1 MKQRK
6 KMGGKLLALL
16 LVLCIGVSLFP
27 VAPVLA
33 QEEDSQSAAEAS
45 VEPADGAEGPAPAE
59 NQPEAAE
66 AYLEDTTGG
75 GTSADLA
82 ISEENTAEGETP
94 VVVSPVPEGSAEEAG
109 SAVDSTTAPGQ
120 PEDSAAEEDSLAEDM
135 PEGIDA
141 LDDVDGETLA
151 PSEADAF
158 RLDVTFAGQ
167 TLQEKRT
174 NAISGAWDVTT
185 AQSLN
190 VVLKRDT
197 TVKIDET
204 KQYVLCLKVS
214 EGFSFD
220 KLPEIDKLDGAQDM
234 AFVQNKAS
242 GDVAVD
248 PYSGE
253 IRIRINPETET
264 VNLGTVEVTVSDA
277 LAAAA
282 GTGLTVQSP
291 VRVQLITAD
300 ASLTLK
306 DMLDSD
312 KTLLHG
318 DSVDSV
324 YLVDTSAPAD
334 DQNAGGQNE
343 SETAVPD
350 GIEPLDDETGSEVV
364 TPREVNEKSAFDVS
378 VSFAGQK
385 LTEGGTN
392 AIADEWSGNSSKIMQ
407 VTITRN
413 KSYDVDPNKQYVLCM
428 KTSDVF
434 YFNGLPDVSTIT
446 GAEDVAIVKNET
458 PKINVIGKT
467 QEQSLMGFSPYSGEI
482 RVKLNPAVDVITIAD
497 IGVSYNSELMGYS
510 NGVQTIANPIDI
522 ELVSVDAGQTLSGM
536 TDKDKQSLHDVPISS
551 IQVKTEKV
559 GGGGRTFH
567 SIDNFKSSTL
577 GADAKLNVND
587 GVSYVLGSQKQKN
600 MVYGTLTCVLH
611 VPFIMVGED
620 KKYLKF
626 DENDTAITDNKK
638 GTSIGYP
645 MKSKAVYDANAHTIT
660 YTFENVYMVSWSNF
674 AYTPTFYWP
683 DDVDKNITTDYTVQG
698 YTWDIKKQTCYTGG
712 DGSWNNIQ
720 ISGTTTFRTTQA
732 DVKLMTDVDN
742 PNSNKFRLA
751 KPMIYKDVNRTT
763 GISGFLG
770 YFDVHNDGA
779 VDSPEVNVK
788 IEFNTSDGKGA
799 KYYVTRVQLPS
810 DMEKPL
816 VKYTLENSSGNTVSG
831 SYQYSNTTSF
841 NVSVDSLRTNSGI
854 GPDYFIKSL
863 EYKTILR
870 RNKYYHTDVMHSYRN
885 AVGTPGSYQGY
896 IEGDVGGTASA
907 QMTISAVNDGD
918 KITSDGKSKL
928 TATEISTISELD
940 FISTGISSAT
950 LDNQSSSN
958 ITAGSSTKLQFTIL
972 VGSEEY
978 GLSEKFGVAG
988 PPING
993 YHVLR
998 DGIFYACLPEGVSI
1012 PGTEQ
1017 VKVSYRRNLISATS
1031 VKKLDETKC
1040 TVNGETAYWW
1050 KIVVPEMNVNAFVS
1064 ATATISIDL
1073 ATSESMAGVSWN
1085 FNDCLALG
1093 TNGQKL
1099 SRVSDSFTNGSN
1111 TVAGLANLNLPSANG
1126 LVNALDTNADNLGI
1140 NLYRSN
1146 SSVILN
1152 IARAEAKLDVTTALS
1167 VNGTASAND
1176 QVTVSDK
1183 NTKITYAVTVTG
1195 QESGAAED
1203 FDYYIP
1209 IVHTDSTLDTGALVS
1224 QKEIGL
1230 ELSEAVQIT
1239 SVGDT
1244 AVTELPFEVSYT
1256 TDQNLN
1262 STTIQGNTVKWV
1274 DTLTDYSKVTAVKI
1288 STRPNA
1294 RVNEKE
1300 AYRFDVVMQY
1310 DDSANDFDR
1319 QAGSVAHWR
1328 SFGHYTYVRNNA
1340 TTTNSYPSASNSVKI
1355 RYVKDLTGT
1364 PMTLKL
1370 DTAAATNSVDTDQM
1384 LGTTF
1389 VKAQKLSIKA
1399 VTPSSGTQLISD
1411 DPTALTGADANSRFK
1426 VSFNI
1431 NNATSAVTLPSV
1443 HSAWSIPANTNVNLQ
1458 TKVFFS
1464 KALTDVTTERYVDL
1478 VLGNDDVDIT
1488 CRVKLERKVTAAS
1501 ATGSGVAVG
1510 EQFQV
1515 PKVAESCSIS
1525 QDSAFTA
1532 LYVIE
1537 NFVPGNYSGQLLK
1550 WQNSSGTDSSFPAGT
1565 TITMMEVN
1573 EDSQITGYWYC
1584 KPSGSSVNL
1593 SSFTRMAGTEKY
1605 SYDTSATAGT
1615 TLRYLFV
1622 VNFGQASASAGSYQL
1637 AFDATAKAG
1646 VTAFT
1651 PVALGVT
1658 LGATKSYGLSATTTA
1673 DVLNPTADV
1682 SYTVTDASGN
1692 DSYTEGKSLS
1702 LVLTPQNAA
1711 GLPQDARIQVG
1722 DQTYSCNGE
1731 NEIIIPIGTIAAG
1744 SKTLTLTSKM
1754 FPEEEKTY
1762 SFTAKLYLSNSAQA
1776 DAPINGKVLRS
1787 CDVTFT
1793 KTAENRPALSVT
1805 GTRVA
1810 TVSDWTSGQTI
1821 NIQMKNLD
1829 DCDVTVKVYSGVSG
1843 TTQVTDLVSSVSGIF
1858 TIAGGT
1864 GTYDSSKTPTNSLV
1878 LSSAAKAGTYRL
1890 SFEVSKAG
1898 KVLLTVP
1905 YYVIVR

>member
-6 KMGGKLLALL
+6 KLGGKLLALL

-45 VEPADGAEGPAPAE
+45 AEPADGAEEPAPAE

-75 GTSADLA
+75 ETSADLA

-94 VVVSPVPEGSAEEAG
+94 AVVSPVPEGSAEEAG

-120 PEDSAAEEDSLAEDM
+120 PEDSVAEEDSLAEDM

-378 VSFAGQK
+378 VSFAGRK

-458 PKINVIGKT
+458 PKINVVGKT

-497 IGVSYNSELMGYS
+497 IGVSYNSALMGYTD
-510 NGVQTIANPIDI
+510 GEQTVTDPVDVQLI
-522 ELVSVDAGQTLSGM
+522 SVDASETLSGF
-536 TDKDKQSLHDVPISS
+536 KDTNKVSLQDFPVSTLK
-551 IQVKTEKV
+551 VKTEKV
-559 GGGGRTFH
+559 GGGLRTFN
-567 SIDNFKSSTL
+567 SIDDFKSNTI
-577 GADAKLNVND
+577 GADAKLNVDD
-587 GVSYVLGSQKQKN
+587 GISYVLGSQKQKE

-611 VPFIMVGED
+611 VPYIIVNGE

-645 MKSKAVYDANAHTIT
+645 MKNPAVYNAEAHTIT

-674 AYTPTFYWP
+674 AYTPTFRWP
-683 DDVDKNITTDYTVQG
+683 DGVEKNITADCNVEGYMWEISEQKTFTGATGSISKSSTAKGTVFRPNQADIKLWTDYNQSALK
-698 YTWDIKKQTCYTGG
+698 I
-712 DGSWNNIQ
+712 
-720 ISGTTTFRTTQA
+720 
-732 DVKLMTDVDN
+732 
-742 PNSNKFRLA
+742 A
-751 KPMIYKDVNRTT
+751 KPMIYRDVNRQT

-770 YFDVHNDGA
+770 YFDVHNEGA
-779 VDSPEVNVK
+779 GDSPEVKVK
-788 IEFNTSDGKGA
+788 IEFNTSDDSDA
-799 KYYVTRVQLPS
+799 KYYVTQVQIPA
-810 DMEKPL
+810 DQAKTT
-816 VKYTLENSSGNTVSG
+816 VTYTLVDDSGVTVTG
-831 SYQYSNTTSF
+831 TYTYNNTTSF
-841 NVSVDSLRTNSGI
+841 SCKVGELRQNSGV
-854 GPDYFIKSL
+854 DDNYFIQSL
-863 EYKTILR
+863 EYQTILR
-870 RNKYYHTDVMHSYRN
+870 RNKYYHTDVTHNYRN
-885 AVGTPGSYQGY
+885 AIGTPGSYQGY
-896 IEGDVGGTASA
+896 IDGTVGAKASA
-907 QMTISAVNDGD
+907 KMTISAVDENG
-918 KITSDGKSKL
+918 KITSDGKTEL
-928 TATEISTISELD
+928 TATEISTISDLD
-940 FISTGISSAT
+940 FISTGIYGAT
-950 LDNQSSSN
+950 LDNQSSTN

-978 GLSEKFGVAG
+978 GLSERFGVTG

-1012 PGTEQ
+1012 LGADQ
-1017 VKVSYRRNLISATS
+1017 VKVEYSRKSIPATS
-1031 VKKLDETKC
+1031 VQVLENTKC
-1040 TVNGETAYWW
+1040 TVNGATAYWW
-1050 KIVVPEMNVNAFVS
+1050 KIVVPQMNVNAFVS

-1099 SRVSDSFTNGSN
+1099 SRVNDSFTNGSN
-1111 TVAGLANLNLPSANG
+1111 TVAGLKNLNLPSANG
-1126 LVNALDTNADNLGI
+1126 LVNALDPNADNLGI

-1167 VNGTASAND
+1167 VNDTASTND

-1239 SVGDT
+1239 SVGGT
-1244 AVTELPFEVSYT
+1244 AGEELPFEVFYT
-1256 TDQNLN
+1256 TDSGLN

-1776 DAPINGKVLRS
+1776 DAPSNGTMLTS
-1787 CDVTFT
+1787 YNLAFE

-1810 TVSDWTSGQTI
+1810 TVSDWASGQTI
-1821 NIQMKNLD
+1821 DIQMKNLD

-1858 TIAGGT
+1858 TMNSGT
-1864 GTYDSSKTPTNSLV
+1864 GVYNKGIPTGKLV
-1878 LSSAAKAGTYRL
+1878 LNSAAKAGTYRL

>member
-33 QEEDSQSAAEAS
+33 QEEDSQSAVEAS
-45 VEPADGAEGPAPAE
+45 VEPADGAEKPAPAE

-94 VVVSPVPEGSAEEAG
+94 IVVSPEPEGSVEEAG
-109 SAVDSTTAPGQ
+109 SAVDSTAAPGQ
-120 PEDSAAEEDSLAEDM
+120 PEDSVAEEDSLAEDM

-174 NAISGAWDVTT
+174 NAISCAWDVTT

-197 TVKIDET
+197 TVNIDET

-242 GDVAVD
+242 GDAEVD

-253 IRIRINPETET
+253 LRIRINPETET

-324 YLVDTSAPAD
+324 NLVGTSAPAD

-364 TPREVNEKSAFDVS
+364 TPREVNDKSAFNVS
-378 VSFAGQK
+378 VSFAGQE

-392 AIADEWSGNSSKIMQ
+392 AITDEWSGNSSKIMQ

-458 PKINVIGKT
+458 PKINVVGKT
-467 QEQSLMGFSPYSGEI
+467 QAQDLTGFSPYSGEI
-482 RVKLNPAVDVITIAD
+482 RIKLNPAVDVVTIAD
-497 IGVSYNSELMGYS
+497 IGVSYNSALMGYT
-510 NGVQTIANPIDI
+510 GGEQTVTDPVDVQLI
-522 ELVSVDAGQTLSGM
+522 SVDASETLSGF
-536 TDKDKQSLHDVPISS
+536 KDTNKVSLQDFPVSTLK
-551 IQVKTEKV
+551 VKTEKV
-559 GGGGRTFH
+559 GGGLRTFN
-567 SIDNFKSSTL
+567 SIDDFKSNTF
-577 GADAKLNVND
+577 GADAKLNVDD
-587 GVSYVLGSQKQKN
+587 GISYVLGSQKQKE

-611 VPFIMVGED
+611 IPYIEVDGE

-645 MKSKAVYDANAHTIT
+645 MKSKAVYDADAHTIT
-660 YTFENVYMVSWSNF
+660 YTFENVYMVSWANF
-674 AYTPTFYWP
+674 AYTPTFRWP
-683 DDVDKNITTDYTVQG
+683 DGVEKNITADCNVQG
-698 YTWDIKKQTCYTGG
+698 YVWEISEQKTFTGATGSISNRSTAKGTVFRPNQADIKL
-712 DGSWNNIQ
+712 W
-720 ISGTTTFRTTQA
+720 
-732 DVKLMTDVDN
+732 TDYN
-742 PNSNKFRLA
+742 QSALKIA
-751 KPMIYKDVNRTT
+751 KPMIYRDVNRQT

-770 YFDVHNDGA
+770 YFDVHNEGA
-779 VDSPEVNVK
+779 GDSPEVNVK
-788 IEFNTSDGKGA
+788 IEFNTSDGSGA
-799 KYYVTRVQLPS
+799 KYYVTQVQIPA
-810 DMEKPL
+810 DQAKTTIT
-816 VKYTLENSSGNTVSG
+816 YTLVNDSGTTVTG
-831 SYQYSNTTSF
+831 TYTYNNTTSF
-841 NVSVDSLRTNSGI
+841 SCKVGELRQKSGVD
-854 GPDYFIKSL
+854 DKYFIQRL
-863 EYKTILR
+863 EYQTILR
-870 RNKYYHTDVMHSYRN
+870 RNKYYHTDVTHNYRN
-885 AVGTPGSYQGY
+885 AIGTPGSYQGY
-896 IEGDVGGTASA
+896 IDGTVGATASA
-907 QMTISAVNDGD
+907 KMTISAVEENG
-918 KITSDGKSKL
+918 KITSDGKSEL

-940 FISTGISSAT
+940 FISTGIYGAT
-950 LDNQSSSN
+950 LDNQSSAN
-958 ITAGSSTKLQFTIL
+958 ITAGSSTKLQFSIL
-972 VGSEEY
+972 VGTEEY
-978 GLSEKFGVAG
+978 GLSERFGVAG
-988 PPING
+988 PSING

-1017 VKVSYRRNLISATS
+1017 VQVSYKGKSILATS
-1031 VKKLDETKC
+1031 VQKLDNTQC
-1040 TVNGETAYWW
+1040 TVNGATAYWW
-1050 KIVVPEMNVNAFVS
+1050 KIEVPEMNVNAFVS

-1099 SRVSDSFTNGSN
+1099 SRVNDSFTNGSN
-1111 TVAGLANLNLPSANG
+1111 TVAELANLNLPSANG
-1126 LVNALDTNADNLGI
+1126 LVNALDTKADNLGI

-1167 VNGTASAND
+1167 VNDTASTND

-1230 ELSEAVQIT
+1230 QLSEAVQIT
-1239 SVGDT
+1239 SVGGT
-1244 AVTELPFEVSYT
+1244 AGEELPFEVFYT
-1256 TDQNLN
+1256 TDSGLN

-1310 DDSANDFDR
+1310 DNTASDFDR

-1328 SFGHYTYVRNNA
+1328 SFGHYTYVRNGA
-1340 TTTNSYPSASNSVKI
+1340 STTNSYPSASNSVKI

-1364 PMTLKL
+1364 PMTMTL
-1370 DTAAATNSVDTDQM
+1370 DTAAATNSVDTAKK
-1384 LGTTF
+1384 LETTF
-1389 VKAQKLSIKA
+1389 VKDQKLSIKA

-1411 DPTALTGADANSRFK
+1411 DPKD
-1426 VSFNI
+1426 
-1431 NNATSAVTLPSV
+1431 
-1443 HSAWSIPANTNVNLQ
+1443 
-1458 TKVFFS
+1458 
-1464 KALTDVTTERYVDL
+1464 
-1478 VLGNDDVDIT
+1478 
-1488 CRVKLERKVTAAS
+1488 
-1501 ATGSGVAVG
+1501 
-1510 EQFQV
+1510 
-1515 PKVAESCSIS
+1515 
-1525 QDSAFTA
+1525 
-1532 LYVIE
+1532 
-1537 NFVPGNYSGQLLK
+1537 
-1550 WQNSSGTDSSFPAGT
+1550 
-1565 TITMMEVN
+1565 
-1573 EDSQITGYWYC
+1573 
-1584 KPSGSSVNL
+1584 
-1593 SSFTRMAGTEKY
+1593 
-1605 SYDTSATAGT
+1605 
-1615 TLRYLFV
+1615 
-1622 VNFGQASASAGSYQL
+1622 
-1637 AFDATAKAG
+1637 
-1646 VTAFT
+1646 
-1651 PVALGVT
+1651 
-1658 LGATKSYGLSATTTA
+1658 
-1673 DVLNPTADV
+1673 
-1682 SYTVTDASGN
+1682 
-1692 DSYTEGKSLS
+1692 
-1702 LVLTPQNAA
+1702 
-1711 GLPQDARIQVG
+1711 
-1722 DQTYSCNGE
+1722 
-1731 NEIIIPIGTIAAG
+1731 
-1744 SKTLTLTSKM
+1744 
-1754 FPEEEKTY
+1754 
-1762 SFTAKLYLSNSAQA
+1762 
-1776 DAPINGKVLRS
+1776 
-1787 CDVTFT
+1787 
-1793 KTAENRPALSVT
+1793 
-1805 GTRVA
+1805 
-1810 TVSDWTSGQTI
+1810 
-1821 NIQMKNLD
+1821 
-1829 DCDVTVKVYSGVSG
+1829 
-1843 TTQVTDLVSSVSGIF
+1843 
-1858 TIAGGT
+1858 
-1864 GTYDSSKTPTNSLV
+1864 
-1878 LSSAAKAGTYRL
+1878 
-1890 SFEVSKAG
+1890 
-1898 KVLLTVP
+1898 
-1905 YYVIVR
+1905 

>member
-6 KMGGKLLALL
+6 KLGGKLLALL

-33 QEEDSQSAAEAS
+33 QEEDSQSAVEAS
-45 VEPADGAEGPAPAE
+45 VEPADGAEEPAPAE

-75 GTSADLA
+75 ETSADLA

-120 PEDSAAEEDSLAEDM
+120 PEDSVAEEDSLAEDM

-197 TVKIDET
+197 TLEIDET

-220 KLPEIDKLDGAQDM
+220 KLPEIDKMDGAQDM

-324 YLVDTSAPAD
+324 YLVGTSAPAD

-364 TPREVNEKSAFDVS
+364 TPRTVDGTQAFNVS
-378 VSFAGQK
+378 VSFAGQE

-392 AIADEWSGNSSKIMQ
+392 AITDEWSGNSSKIMQ

-458 PKINVIGKT
+458 PKINVVGKT
-467 QEQSLMGFSPYSGEI
+467 QAQDLTGFSPYSGEI
-482 RVKLNPAVDVITIAD
+482 RIKLNPAVDVITIAD
-497 IGVSYNSELMGYS
+497 IGVSYNSALMGYT
-510 NGVQTIANPIDI
+510 GGEQTVTDPVDVQLI
-522 ELVSVDAGQTLSGM
+522 SVDASETLSGFE
-536 TDKDKQSLHDVPISS
+536 DKDKVSLHDFPVSTLK
-551 IQVKTEKV
+551 VKTEKV
-559 GGGGRTFH
+559 GGGLRTFN
-567 SIDNFKSSTL
+567 SIDDFKSNTI
-577 GADAKLNVND
+577 GADAKLNVDD
-587 GVSYVLGSQKQKN
+587 GISYVLGSQKQKE

-611 VPFIMVGED
+611 IPYILVNGE

-645 MKSKAVYDANAHTIT
+645 MKSKAVYNAGAHTIT

-674 AYTPTFYWP
+674 AYTPTFRWP
-683 DDVDKNITTDYTVQG
+683 DGVEKNITADCNVQG
-698 YTWDIKKQTCYTGG
+698 YEWEISEQKTFTGATGSISKSSTAKGTVFRPNQADIKL
-712 DGSWNNIQ
+712 W
-720 ISGTTTFRTTQA
+720 
-732 DVKLMTDVDN
+732 TDYN
-742 PNSNKFRLA
+742 QSALKIA
-751 KPMIYKDVNRTT
+751 KPMIYRDVKRQT

-770 YFDVHNDGA
+770 YFDVHNEGA
-779 VDSPEVNVK
+779 GDSPEVKVK
-788 IEFNTSDGKGA
+788 IEFNTSDGSGA
-799 KYYVTRVQLPS
+799 KYYVTQVQIPA
-810 DMEKPL
+810 DQAKTT
-816 VKYTLENSSGNTVSG
+816 VTYTLVDDSGATVTG
-831 SYQYSNTTSF
+831 TYTYNNTTSF
-841 NVSVDSLRTNSGI
+841 SCKVGELRQKSGV
-854 GPDYFIKSL
+854 GDNYFIQSL
-863 EYKTILR
+863 EYQTILR
-870 RNKYYHTDVMHSYRN
+870 RNKYYHTDVTHNYRN
-885 AVGTPGSYQGY
+885 AIGTPGSYQGY
-896 IEGDVGGTASA
+896 IEGTVDATASA
-907 QMTISAVNDGD
+907 KMTISAVDENG
-918 KITSDGKSKL
+918 KITSDGKTEL
-928 TATEISTISELD
+928 TATEISTISDLD
-940 FISTGISSAT
+940 FISTGIYGAT
-950 LDNQSSSN
+950 LDNQSSAN
-958 ITAGSSTKLQFTIL
+958 ITAGSSTKLKFTIL

-978 GLSEKFGVAG
+978 GLSERFGVAG

-1012 PGTEQ
+1012 PGIEQ
-1017 VKVSYRRNLISATS
+1017 VQVSYKGKSIPAKS
-1031 VKKLDETKC
+1031 VQKLDNTQC
-1040 TVNGETAYWW
+1040 TVNGATAYWW
-1050 KIVVPEMNVNAFVS
+1050 KIEVPKMNVNAFVS

-1099 SRVSDSFTNGSN
+1099 SRVNDSFTNGSN

-1167 VNGTASAND
+1167 VNDTASAND
-1176 QVTVSDK
+1176 HVTVSDK

-1230 ELSEAVQIT
+1230 QLSEAVQIT

-1244 AVTELPFEVSYT
+1244 AVGELPFEVSYT
-1256 TDQNLN
+1256 TDSGLN

-1288 STRPNA
+1288 STSPNA

-1328 SFGHYTYVRNNA
+1328 SFGHYTYVRNGA
-1340 TTTNSYPSASNSVKI
+1340 STTNSYPSASNSVKI

-1364 PMTLKL
+1364 PMTMTL

-1411 DPTALTGADANSRFK
+1411 DPKDLTGADANSKFK

-1431 NNATSAVTLPSV
+1431 NNGATSAVTLPSV

-1488 CRVKLERKVTAAS
+1488 CRVKLERKVAAATAAD
-1501 ATGSGVAVG
+1501 SGVAVG

-1515 PKVAESCSIS
+1515 PQVAKNCSIS

-1532 LYVIE
+1532 LYVVK
-1537 NFVPGNYSGQLLK
+1537 NFVPGNYSSQLLK
-1550 WQNSSGTDSSFPAGT
+1550 WRDSGGADSSFPAGT
-1565 TITMMEVN
+1565 SITMMEVD
-1573 EDSQITGYWYC
+1573 EKSQITGYWYC
-1584 KPSGSSVNL
+1584 KPSGSSVDL
-1593 SSFTRMAGTEKY
+1593 RSFTRMAGTENY

-1651 PVALGVT
+1651 PVAPGVT

-1682 SYTVTDASGN
+1682 SYTVTGASGN

-1711 GLPQDARIQVG
+1711 ALPQDARIQVG
-1722 DQTYSCNGE
+1722 DQTYSCNGK

-1810 TVSDWTSGQTI
+1810 TVSDWASGQTI
-1821 NIQMKNLD
+1821 DIQMKNLD

-1864 GTYDSSKTPTNSLV
+1864 GTYDSSKTPTNTLV

-1898 KVLLTVP
+1898 KELLTVP

>member
-6 KMGGKLLALL
+6 KLGGKLLALL

-33 QEEDSQSAAEAS
+33 QEEDSQSAVEAS
-45 VEPADGAEGPAPAE
+45 VEPADGAEEPAPAE

-75 GTSADLA
+75 ETSADLA

-120 PEDSAAEEDSLAEDM
+120 PEDSVAEEDSLAEDM

-220 KLPEIDKLDGAQDM
+220 KLPEIDKMDGAQDM

-291 VRVQLITAD
+291 ARVQLITAD

-324 YLVDTSAPAD
+324 YLVGTSAPAD

-350 GIEPLDDETGSEVV
+350 GIEPLDDETGSEEV
-364 TPREVNEKSAFDVS
+364 TPRTVDETNAFEVS
-378 VSFAGQK
+378 VSFADQK

-392 AIADEWSGNSSKIMQ
+392 AITDEWSGNSSKVMQ

-446 GAEDVAIVKNET
+446 GAEDVAMVKNET
-458 PKINVIGKT
+458 PKINVVGKT
-467 QEQSLMGFSPYSGEI
+467 QEQSLTGFSPYSGEI

-497 IGVSYNSELMGYS
+497 IGVSYNSALMGYT
-510 NGVQTIANPIDI
+510 GGEQTVTDPVDVQLI
-522 ELVSVDAGQTLSGM
+522 SVDASETLSGF
-536 TDKDKQSLHDVPISS
+536 KDTNKVSLQDFPVSTLK
-551 IQVKTEKV
+551 VKTEKV
-559 GGGGRTFH
+559 GGGLRTFN
-567 SIDNFKSSTL
+567 SIDDFKSNTF
-577 GADAKLNVND
+577 GADAKLNVDD
-587 GVSYVLGSQKQKN
+587 GISYVLGSQKQKE

-611 VPFIMVGED
+611 VPYIIVNGE

-645 MKSKAVYDANAHTIT
+645 MKSKAVYDADAHTIT

-674 AYTPTFYWP
+674 AYTPTFRWP
-683 DDVDKNITTDYTVQG
+683 DGVEKNITADCNVEGYMWEISEQKTFTGATGSISNRSTAKGTVFRPNQADIKLWTDYNQSALK
-698 YTWDIKKQTCYTGG
+698 I
-712 DGSWNNIQ
+712 
-720 ISGTTTFRTTQA
+720 
-732 DVKLMTDVDN
+732 
-742 PNSNKFRLA
+742 A
-751 KPMIYKDVNRTT
+751 KPMIYKDVNRQT

-770 YFDVHNDGA
+770 YFDVHNEGA
-779 VDSPEVNVK
+779 GDSPEVKVK
-788 IEFNTSDGKGA
+788 IEFNTSDGSGA
-799 KYYVTRVQLPS
+799 KYYVTQVQIPA
-810 DMEKPL
+810 DQAKTT
-816 VKYTLENSSGNTVSG
+816 VTYTLVDDSGATVTG
-831 SYQYSNTTSF
+831 TYTYNNTTSF
-841 NVSVDSLRTNSGI
+841 SCKVGELRQKSGVD
-854 GPDYFIKSL
+854 DKYFIQSL
-863 EYKTILR
+863 EYQTILR
-870 RNKYYHTDVMHSYRN
+870 RNKYYHTDVTHNYRN
-885 AVGTPGSYQGY
+885 AIGTPGSYQGY
-896 IEGDVGGTASA
+896 IEGTVDATASA
-907 QMTISAVNDGD
+907 KMTISAVDENG
-918 KITSDGKSKL
+918 KITSDGKSEL

-940 FISTGISSAT
+940 FISTGIYGAT
-950 LDNQSSSN
+950 LDNQSSAN
-958 ITAGSSTKLQFTIL
+958 ITAGSSTKLKFTIL

-978 GLSEKFGVAG
+978 GLSERFGVAG

-1012 PGTEQ
+1012 LGTEQ
-1017 VKVSYRRNLISATS
+1017 VQVSYKGKSIPAKS
-1031 VKKLDETKC
+1031 VQKLDITQC
-1040 TVNGETAYWW
+1040 TVNGATAYWW
-1050 KIVVPEMNVNAFVS
+1050 KIVVPQMNVNAFVS

-1099 SRVSDSFTNGSN
+1099 SRVNDSFTNGSN

-1126 LVNALDTNADNLGI
+1126 LVNALDTKADNLGI

-1167 VNGTASAND
+1167 VNDTASAND

-1230 ELSEAVQIT
+1230 QLSEAVQIT

-1244 AVTELPFEVSYT
+1244 AVGELPFEVSYT
-1256 TDQNLN
+1256 TDSGLN

-1288 STRPNA
+1288 STSPNA

-1328 SFGHYTYVRNNA
+1328 SFGHYTYVRNGA
-1340 TTTNSYPSASNSVKI
+1340 STTNSYPSASNSVKI
-1355 RYVKDLTGT
+1355 RYVRDLTGT
-1364 PMTLKL
+1364 PMTMTL

-1411 DPTALTGADANSRFK
+1411 DPKDLTGADANSKFRI
-1426 VSFNI
+1426 SFNI
-1431 NNATSAVTLPSV
+1431 NNSQSAKTLPSTGA
-1443 HSAWSIPANTNVNLQ
+1443 SWQIEENKDITLQ
-1458 TKVFFS
+1458 AQAFFS
-1464 KALTDVTTERYVDL
+1464 KALTDVTTERYVDI

-1510 EQFQV
+1510 EQFKV
-1515 PKVAESCSIS
+1515 PNVEPNCTIS

-1532 LYVIE
+1532 LYVVE
-1537 NFVPGNYSGQLLK
+1537 NFVPGNYEHQLLK
-1550 WQNSSGTDSSFPAGT
+1550 WQDSKGTARSFPRGT

-1573 EDSQITGYWYC
+1573 ENSQITGYWYC
-1584 KPSGSSVNL
+1584 KPSGSSVDL
-1593 SSFTRMAGTEKY
+1593 RSFTRMAGTENY

-1651 PVALGVT
+1651 PVAPGVT

-1702 LVLTPQNAA
+1702 LVLTPQSAA
-1711 GLPQDARIQVG
+1711 ALPQDARIQVG

-1762 SFTAKLYLSNSAQA
+1762 SFTAELYLSNSAQA

-1793 KTAENRPALSVT
+1793 KTAENLPALSVT

-1810 TVSDWTSGQTI
+1810 TVSDWVSGQTI
-1821 NIQMKNLD
+1821 DIQMKNLD

-1858 TIAGGT
+1858 TMNSGT
-1864 GTYDSSKTPTNSLV
+1864 GVYNKGTPTGKLV
-1878 LSSAAKAGTYRL
+1878 LNSAAKAGTYRL

>member
-6 KMGGKLLALL
+6 KLGGKLLALL

-33 QEEDSQSAAEAS
+33 QEEDSQSAVEAS
-45 VEPADGAEGPAPAE
+45 VEPADGAEEPAPAE

-75 GTSADLA
+75 ETSADLA

-120 PEDSAAEEDSLAEDM
+120 PEDSVAEEDSLAEDM

-167 TLQEKRT
+167 TLQEKHT

-220 KLPEIDKLDGAQDM
+220 KLPEIDKLDGVQDM

-253 IRIRINPETET
+253 IRIRVNPETET

-324 YLVDTSAPAD
+324 YLVGTSAPAD
-334 DQNAGGQNE
+334 DQNTGGQNE

-364 TPREVNEKSAFDVS
+364 TPRTVDETNAFNVS
-378 VSFAGQK
+378 VSFAGQE
-385 LTEGGTN
+385 LTKGGTN
-392 AIADEWSGNSSKIMQ
+392 AITDEWSGNSSKVMQ

-446 GAEDVAIVKNET
+446 GAEDVAMVKNET
-458 PKINVIGKT
+458 PKINVVGKT
-467 QEQSLMGFSPYSGEI
+467 QDLTGFSPYSGEI

-497 IGVSYNSELMGYS
+497 IGVSYNSALMGYT
-510 NGVQTIANPIDI
+510 GGEQTVTDPVDVQLI
-522 ELVSVDAGQTLSGM
+522 SVDASETLSGF
-536 TDKDKQSLHDVPISS
+536 KDTNKVSLQDFPVSTLK
-551 IQVKTEKV
+551 VKTEKV
-559 GGGGRTFH
+559 GGGLRTFN
-567 SIDNFKSSTL
+567 SIDDFKSNTF
-577 GADAKLNVND
+577 GADAKLNVDD
-587 GVSYVLGSQKQKN
+587 GISYVLGSQKQKE

-611 VPFIMVGED
+611 VPYILVNGE
-620 KKYLKF
+620 KEYLQF
-626 DENDTAITDNKK
+626 DENDTAITNNQK

-645 MKSKAVYDANAHTIT
+645 MKSKAVYDAVAHTIT

-674 AYTPTFYWP
+674 AYTPTFRWP
-683 DDVDKNITTDYTVQG
+683 DGVEKNITADCNVEGYVWEISEQKTFTGATGSISKSSTAKGTV
-698 YTWDIKKQTCYTGG
+698 
-712 DGSWNNIQ
+712 
-720 ISGTTTFRTTQA
+720 FRPNQA
-732 DVKLMTDVDN
+732 DIKLMTDVNN
-742 PNSNKFRLA
+742 PSNLKLA
-751 KPMIYKDVNRTT
+751 KPMIYTAVNRKN

-770 YFDVHNDGA
+770 YFDVHNEGA
-779 VDSPEVNVK
+779 GDSPKVNVK
-788 IEFNTSDGKGA
+788 IEFNTSDGSGA
-799 KYYVTRVQLPS
+799 KYYVTQVQIPA
-810 DMEKPL
+810 DQAKTT
-816 VKYTLENSSGNTVSG
+816 VTYTLVDDSGTTVTG
-831 SYQYSNTTSF
+831 TYPYNNTTSF
-841 NVSVDSLRTNSGI
+841 SCKVGELRQKSRVGDN
-854 GPDYFIKSL
+854 YFIQSL
-863 EYKTILR
+863 EYQTILR
-870 RNKYYHTDVMHSYRN
+870 RNKYYHTDVTHNYRN
-885 AVGTPGSYQGY
+885 VIGTPGSYQGY
-896 IEGDVGGTASA
+896 IEGDVGKTASA
-907 QMTISAVNDGD
+907 QMTISAVEENG
-918 KITSDGKSKL
+918 KITSDGKSEL

-940 FISTGISSAT
+940 FISTGIYGAT
-950 LDNQSSSN
+950 LDNQSSAN
-958 ITAGSSTKLQFTIL
+958 ITAGSSTKLQFSIL
-972 VGSEEY
+972 VGTEEY
-978 GLSEKFGVAG
+978 GLSDKIGTAG
-988 PPING
+988 PSING

-1012 PGTEQ
+1012 LGADQ
-1017 VKVSYRRNLISATS
+1017 VKVEYSRKSIPATS
-1031 VKKLDETKC
+1031 VQVLENTKC
-1040 TVNGETAYWW
+1040 TVNGATAYWW
-1050 KIVVPEMNVNAFVS
+1050 KIVVPQMNVNAFVS

-1099 SRVSDSFTNGSN
+1099 SRVNDSFTNGSN
-1111 TVAGLANLNLPSANG
+1111 TVAGLTKLNLPSANG
-1126 LVNALDTNADNLGI
+1126 LVKALDTKADNLGI

-1167 VNGTASAND
+1167 VNDTASAND

-1195 QESGAAED
+1195 QESGAAKD

-1209 IVHTDSTLDTGALVS
+1209 IVHADSTLDTGALVS

-1230 ELSEAVQIT
+1230 QLSEAVQIT
-1239 SVGDT
+1239 SVGGT
-1244 AVTELPFEVSYT
+1244 AVGELPFEVSYT
-1256 TDQNLN
+1256 TDSGLN

-1310 DDSANDFDR
+1310 DNTASDFDR

-1328 SFGHYTYVRNNA
+1328 SFGHYTYVRNGA
-1340 TTTNSYPSASNSVKI
+1340 STTNSYPSASNSVKI

-1364 PMTLKL
+1364 PMTMTL
-1370 DTAAATNSVDTDQM
+1370 DTAAATNSVDTVQM

-1389 VKAQKLSIKA
+1389 VKDQKLSIKA

-1411 DPTALTGADANSRFK
+1411 DPKDLTGADANSKFK

-1431 NNATSAVTLPSV
+1431 NNGATSAVTLPSV

-1488 CRVKLERKVTAAS
+1488 CRVKLERKVAAATAAD
-1501 ATGSGVAVG
+1501 SGVAVG

-1515 PKVAESCSIS
+1515 PQVAKNCSIS
-1525 QDSAFTA
+1525 RDSAFTA
-1532 LYVIE
+1532 LYVVK
-1537 NFVPGNYSGQLLK
+1537 NFVPGNYSSQLLK
-1550 WQNSSGTDSSFPAGT
+1550 WRDSGGADCSFPAGT

-1573 EDSQITGYWYC
+1573 ENSQITGYWYC
-1584 KPSGSSVNL
+1584 KPSGSSVDL
-1593 SSFTRMAGTEKY
+1593 RSFTRMAGTENY

-1651 PVALGVT
+1651 PVAPGVT
-1658 LGATKSYGLSATTTA
+1658 LGATKGYGLSATTTA
-1673 DVLNPTADV
+1673 DVLNPTAEL

-1711 GLPQDARIQVG
+1711 ALPQDARIQVG
-1722 DQTYSCNGE
+1722 DQTYSCNGK

-1744 SKTLTLTSKM
+1744 SKPLTLTSKM

-1776 DAPINGKVLRS
+1776 DAPINGKVLCS

-1810 TVSDWTSGQTI
+1810 TVSDWVSGQTI
-1821 NIQMKNLD
+1821 DIQMKNLD

-1858 TIAGGT
+1858 TMNSGT
-1864 GTYDSSKTPTNSLV
+1864 GVYNKGTPTGKLV
-1878 LSSAAKAGTYRL
+1878 LNSAAKAGTYRL

>member
-6 KMGGKLLALL
+6 KLGGKLLALL

-45 VEPADGAEGPAPAE
+45 AEPADGAEEPAPAE

-75 GTSADLA
+75 ETSADLA

-94 VVVSPVPEGSAEEAG
+94 AVVSPVPEGSAEEAG

-120 PEDSAAEEDSLAEDM
+120 PEDSVAEEDSLAEDM

-378 VSFAGQK
+378 VSFAGRK

-458 PKINVIGKT
+458 PKINVVGKT

-497 IGVSYNSELMGYS
+497 IGVSYNSALMGYTD
-510 NGVQTIANPIDI
+510 GEQTVTDPVDVQLI
-522 ELVSVDAGQTLSGM
+522 SVDASETLSGF
-536 TDKDKQSLHDVPISS
+536 KDTNKVSLQDFPVSTLK
-551 IQVKTEKV
+551 VKTEKV
-559 GGGGRTFH
+559 GGGLRTFN
-567 SIDNFKSSTL
+567 SIDDFKSNTI
-577 GADAKLNVND
+577 GADAKLNVDD
-587 GVSYVLGSQKQKN
+587 GISYVLGSQKQKE

-611 VPFIMVGED
+611 VPYIIVNGE

-645 MKSKAVYDANAHTIT
+645 MKNPAVYNAEAHTIT

-674 AYTPTFYWP
+674 AYTPTFRWP
-683 DDVDKNITTDYTVQG
+683 DGVEKNITADCNVEGYMWEISEQKTFTGATGSISKSSTAKGTVFRPNQADIKLWTDYNQSALK
-698 YTWDIKKQTCYTGG
+698 I
-712 DGSWNNIQ
+712 
-720 ISGTTTFRTTQA
+720 
-732 DVKLMTDVDN
+732 
-742 PNSNKFRLA
+742 A
-751 KPMIYKDVNRTT
+751 KPMIYRDVNRQT

-770 YFDVHNDGA
+770 YFDVHNEGA
-779 VDSPEVNVK
+779 GDSPEVKVK
-788 IEFNTSDGKGA
+788 IEFNTSDDSDA
-799 KYYVTRVQLPS
+799 KYYVTQVQIPA
-810 DMEKPL
+810 DQAKTT
-816 VKYTLENSSGNTVSG
+816 VTYTLVDDSGVTVTG
-831 SYQYSNTTSF
+831 TYTYNNTTSF
-841 NVSVDSLRTNSGI
+841 SCKVGELRQNSGV
-854 GPDYFIKSL
+854 DDNYFIQSL
-863 EYKTILR
+863 EYQTILR
-870 RNKYYHTDVMHSYRN
+870 RNKYYHTDVTHNYRN
-885 AVGTPGSYQGY
+885 AIGTPGSYQGY
-896 IEGDVGGTASA
+896 IDGTVGAKASA
-907 QMTISAVNDGD
+907 KMTISAVDENG
-918 KITSDGKSKL
+918 KITSDGKTEL
-928 TATEISTISELD
+928 TATEISTISDLD
-940 FISTGISSAT
+940 FISTGIYGAT
-950 LDNQSSSN
+950 LDNQSSTN

-978 GLSEKFGVAG
+978 GLSERFGVTG

-1012 PGTEQ
+1012 LGADQ
-1017 VKVSYRRNLISATS
+1017 VKVEYSRKSIPATS
-1031 VKKLDETKC
+1031 VQVLENTKC
-1040 TVNGETAYWW
+1040 TVNGATAYWW
-1050 KIVVPEMNVNAFVS
+1050 KIVVPQMNVNAFVS

-1099 SRVSDSFTNGSN
+1099 SRVNDSFTNGSN
-1111 TVAGLANLNLPSANG
+1111 TVAGLKNLNLPSANG
-1126 LVNALDTNADNLGI
+1126 LVNALDPNADNLGI

-1167 VNGTASAND
+1167 VNDTASTND

-1239 SVGDT
+1239 SVGGT
-1244 AVTELPFEVSYT
+1244 AGEELPFEVFYT
-1256 TDQNLN
+1256 TDSGLN

-1776 DAPINGKVLRS
+1776 DAPSNGTMLTS
-1787 CDVTFT
+1787 YNLAFE

-1810 TVSDWTSGQTI
+1810 TVSDWASGQTI
-1821 NIQMKNLD
+1821 DIQMKNLD

-1858 TIAGGT
+1858 TMNSGT
-1864 GTYDSSKTPTNSLV
+1864 GVYNKGTPTGKLV
-1878 LSSAAKAGTYRL
+1878 LNSAAKAGTYRL

>member
-33 QEEDSQSAAEAS
+33 QEEDSQSAVEAS
-45 VEPADGAEGPAPAE
+45 VEPADGAEEPAPAE
-59 NQPEAAE
+59 NQPEGAE

-94 VVVSPVPEGSAEEAG
+94 IVVSPEPEGSAEEAG
-109 SAVDSTTAPGQ
+109 SAVDSTAAPGQ
-120 PEDSAAEEDSLAEDM
+120 PEDSVAEEDSLAEDM

-174 NAISGAWDVTT
+174 NAISCAWDVTT

-197 TVKIDET
+197 AVKIDET

-242 GDVAVD
+242 GDAEVD

-253 IRIRINPETET
+253 LRIRINPETET

-324 YLVDTSAPAD
+324 YLVGTSAPAD
-334 DQNAGGQNE
+334 DQNTGGQNE

-350 GIEPLDDETGSEVV
+350 GIEPLDDETSSEVV
-364 TPREVNEKSAFDVS
+364 TPRTVDETNAFNVS
-378 VSFAGQK
+378 VSFDSQN
-385 LTEGGTN
+385 LTENGANDITST
-392 AIADEWSGNSSKIMQ
+392 WSENSSKVMQ
-407 VTITRN
+407 IQIKRN

-458 PKINVIGKT
+458 PKINVVGKT
-467 QEQSLMGFSPYSGEI
+467 QAQDLTGFSPYSGEI
-482 RVKLNPAVDVITIAD
+482 RIKLNPAVDIITIAD
-497 IGVSYNSELMGYS
+497 IGVSYNSALMGYT
-510 NGVQTIANPIDI
+510 GGEQTVTDPVDVQLI
-522 ELVSVDAGQTLSGM
+522 SVDASETLSGF
-536 TDKDKQSLHDVPISS
+536 KDTNKVSLHDFPVSALK
-551 IQVKTEKV
+551 VKTETV
-559 GGGGRTFH
+559 GGGLRTFN
-567 SIDNFKSSTL
+567 SIDDFKSNTY
-577 GADAKLNVND
+577 GADAKLNVDD
-587 GVSYVLGSQKQKN
+587 GISYVLGSQKQKE

-611 VPFIMVGED
+611 VPYIIVNGE

-645 MKSKAVYDANAHTIT
+645 MKSKAVYDADAHTIT

-674 AYTPTFYWP
+674 AYTPTFRWP
-683 DDVDKNITTDYTVQG
+683 DGVEKNITADCNVEGYMWEISEQKTFTGATGSISEKSTATGTV
-698 YTWDIKKQTCYTGG
+698 
-712 DGSWNNIQ
+712 
-720 ISGTTTFRTTQA
+720 FRPNQA
-732 DVKLMTDVDN
+732 DIKLMTDVNN
-742 PNSNKFRLA
+742 PSNLKLA
-751 KPMIYKDVNRTT
+751 KPMIYKDVKRQT

-770 YFDVHNDGA
+770 YFDVHNEGA
-779 VDSPEVNVK
+779 GDSPKVNVK
-788 IEFNTSDGKGA
+788 IEFNTSDGSGA
-799 KYYVTRVQLPS
+799 KYYVTQVQIPA
-810 DMEKPL
+810 DQAKTT
-816 VKYTLENSSGNTVSG
+816 VTYTLVNDSGTTVTG
-831 SYQYSNTTSF
+831 TYTYNNTTSF
-841 NVSVDSLRTNSGI
+841 SCKVGTLRQESGVD
-854 GPDYFIKSL
+854 DKYFIQRL
-863 EYKTILR
+863 EYQTILR
-870 RNKYYHTDVMHSYRN
+870 RNKYYHTDVTHNYRN
-885 AVGTPGSYQGY
+885 AIGTPGSYQGY
-896 IEGDVGGTASA
+896 IDGTVGATASA
-907 QMTISAVNDGD
+907 KMTISAVEENG
-918 KITSDGKSKL
+918 KITSDGKSEL

-940 FISTGISSAT
+940 FISTGIYGAT
-950 LDNQSSSN
+950 LDNQSSAN
-958 ITAGSSTKLQFTIL
+958 ITAGSSTKLQFSIL
-972 VGSEEY
+972 VGTEEY
-978 GLSEKFGVAG
+978 GLSERFGVAG
-988 PPING
+988 PSING

-1017 VKVSYRRNLISATS
+1017 VQVSYKGKSIPAKS
-1031 VKKLDETKC
+1031 VQKLDNTQC
-1040 TVNGETAYWW
+1040 TVNGATAYWW
-1050 KIVVPEMNVNAFVS
+1050 KIEVPKMNVNAFVS

-1099 SRVSDSFTNGSN
+1099 SRVNDSFTNGSN

-1167 VNGTASAND
+1167 VNDTASTND

-1230 ELSEAVQIT
+1230 QLSEAVQIT
-1239 SVGDT
+1239 SVGGT
-1244 AVTELPFEVSYT
+1244 AGEELPFEVFYT
-1256 TDQNLN
+1256 ADSGLN

-1310 DDSANDFDR
+1310 DNTASDFDR

-1328 SFGHYTYVRNNA
+1328 SFGHYTYVRNGA
-1340 TTTNSYPSASNSVKI
+1340 STTNSYPSASNSVKI

-1364 PMTLKL
+1364 PMTMTL
-1370 DTAAATNSVDTDQM
+1370 DTAAATNSVDTAKM
-1384 LGTTF
+1384 LETTF
-1389 VKAQKLSIKA
+1389 VKDQKLSIKA

-1411 DPTALTGADANSRFK
+1411 DPKDLTGADANSKFK

-1431 NNATSAVTLPSV
+1431 NNGATSAVTLPSV
-1443 HSAWSIPANTNVNLQ
+1443 NSTWNIPANTDVKLQ

-1464 KALTDVTTERYVDL
+1464 KALTDVTTERYVDI
-1478 VLGNDDVDIT
+1478 VLGNDDIDIT
-1488 CRVKLERKVTAAS
+1488 CRVKLERKVAAAT

-1510 EQFQV
+1510 EQFKV
-1515 PKVAESCSIS
+1515 PNVEPNCTIS

-1532 LYVIE
+1532 LYVVE
-1537 NFVPGNYSGQLLK
+1537 NFVPGNYEHQLLK
-1550 WQNSSGTDSSFPAGT
+1550 WQDSKGTARSFPGGT
-1565 TITMMEVN
+1565 TITMMEVDK
-1573 EDSQITGYWYC
+1573 DSKITGYWYC
-1584 KPSGSSVNL
+1584 KPSGSSVDL

-1646 VTAFT
+1646 AAAFT

-1658 LGATKSYGLSATTTA
+1658 LGATKSYGLTATTTA
-1673 DVLNPTADV
+1673 DVQNPTAEL

-1702 LVLTPQNAA
+1702 LVLTPKNAA
-1711 GLPQDARIQVG
+1711 ALPQDARIQVG

-1754 FPEEEKTY
+1754 FPEEVKTY
-1762 SFTAKLYLSNSAQA
+1762 SFTAELYLSNSAQA
-1776 DAPINGKVLRS
+1776 NAPINGKALRS

-1810 TVSDWTSGQTI
+1810 TVSDWTNGQNI
-1821 NIQMKNLD
+1821 NIQMSNLD
-1829 DCDVTVKVYSGVSG
+1829 GCDVTVKVYSGVSG

-1864 GTYDSSKTPTNSLV
+1864 GTYDSSKTPTNTLV
-1878 LSSAAKAGTYRL
+1878 LNSAAKAGTYRL

-1898 KVLLTVP
+1898 KELLTVP

>member
-33 QEEDSQSAAEAS
+33 QEGDSQSAVEAS
-45 VEPADGAEGPAPAE
+45 VEPADGAEEPAPAE

-82 ISEENTAEGETP
+82 ISGENTAEGETH
-94 VVVSPVPEGSAEEAG
+94 VVVSPEPEGSVEEAG
-109 SAVDSTTAPGQ
+109 SAVDSTAAPGQ
-120 PEDSAAEEDSLAEDM
+120 PEDSVAEEDSLVEDM

-167 TLQEKRT
+167 TLQEKHT

-220 KLPEIDKLDGAQDM
+220 KLPEIDKMDGAQDM
-234 AFVQNKAS
+234 AFVQNKTS

-324 YLVDTSAPAD
+324 YLVGTSAPAD
-334 DQNAGGQNE
+334 DQNTGGQNE

-364 TPREVNEKSAFDVS
+364 TPRTVDETNAFNVS
-378 VSFAGQK
+378 VSFAGQE
-385 LTEGGTN
+385 LTENGANDITST
-392 AIADEWSGNSSKIMQ
+392 WSENSSKVMQ
-407 VTITRN
+407 IQIKRN

-458 PKINVIGKT
+458 PKINVVGKT
-467 QEQSLMGFSPYSGEI
+467 QDLTGFSPYSGEI
-482 RVKLNPAVDVITIAD
+482 RIKLNPAVDVITIAD
-497 IGVSYNSELMGYS
+497 IGVSYNSALMGYT
-510 NGVQTIANPIDI
+510 GGEQTVTDPVDVQLI
-522 ELVSVDAGQTLSGM
+522 SVDASETLSGF
-536 TDKDKQSLHDVPISS
+536 KDTNKVSLQDFPVSTLK
-551 IQVKTEKV
+551 VKTEKV
-559 GGGGRTFH
+559 GGGLRTFN
-567 SIDNFKSSTL
+567 SIDDFKSNTF
-577 GADAKLNVND
+577 GADAKLNVDD
-587 GVSYVLGSQKQKN
+587 GIAYVLGSQKQKE

-611 VPFIMVGED
+611 VPYILVNGE
-620 KKYLKF
+620 KKYLQF

-645 MKSKAVYDANAHTIT
+645 MKNPAVYNAEAHTIT
-660 YTFENVYMVSWSNF
+660 YTFENVYMVSWANF
-674 AYTPTFYWP
+674 AYTPTFRWP
-683 DDVDKNITTDYTVQG
+683 DGVEKNITADCNVEGYVWEISEQKTFTGATGSISNRSTAKGTV
-698 YTWDIKKQTCYTGG
+698 
-712 DGSWNNIQ
+712 
-720 ISGTTTFRTTQA
+720 FRPNQA
-732 DVKLMTDVDN
+732 DIKLMTDVNN
-742 PNSNKFRLA
+742 PSNLKLA
-751 KPMIYKDVNRTT
+751 KPMIYMDVKRQT

-770 YFDVHNDGA
+770 YFDVHNEGA
-779 VDSPEVNVK
+779 GDSPKVNVK
-788 IEFNTSDGKGA
+788 IEFNTSDGSGA
-799 KYYVTRVQLPS
+799 KYYVTQVQIPA
-810 DMEKPL
+810 DQAKTT
-816 VKYTLENSSGNTVSG
+816 VTYTLVDDSGTTVTG
-831 SYQYSNTTSF
+831 TYPYNNTTSF
-841 NVSVDSLRTNSGI
+841 SCKVGELRQKSRVGDN
-854 GPDYFIKSL
+854 YFIQSL
-863 EYKTILR
+863 EYQTILR
-870 RNKYYHTDVMHSYRN
+870 RNKYYHTDVTHNYRN
-885 AVGTPGSYQGY
+885 VIGTPGSYQGY
-896 IEGDVGGTASA
+896 IEGDVGKTASA
-907 QMTISAVNDGD
+907 QMTISAVEENG
-918 KITSDGKSKL
+918 KITSDGKSEL

-940 FISTGISSAT
+940 FISTGIYGAT
-950 LDNQSSSN
+950 LDNQSSAN
-958 ITAGSSTKLQFTIL
+958 ITAGSSTKLQFSIL
-972 VGSEEY
+972 VGTEEY
-978 GLSEKFGVAG
+978 GLSDKIGTAG
-988 PPING
+988 PSING

-1012 PGTEQ
+1012 LGADQ
-1017 VKVSYRRNLISATS
+1017 VKVEYSRKSIPATS
-1031 VKKLDETKC
+1031 VQVLENTKC
-1040 TVNGETAYWW
+1040 TVNGATAYWW
-1050 KIVVPEMNVNAFVS
+1050 KIVVPQMNVNAFVS

-1099 SRVSDSFTNGSN
+1099 SRVNDSFTNGSN

-1152 IARAEAKLDVTTALS
+1152 IARAEAKLDVATALS

-1183 NTKITYAVTVTG
+1183 DTEITYAVTVIG

-1230 ELSEAVQIT
+1230 QLSEAVQIT
-1239 SVGDT
+1239 SVGGT
-1244 AVTELPFEVSYT
+1244 AGEELPFEVFYT
-1256 TDQNLN
+1256 TDSGLN

-1288 STRPNA
+1288 STSPNA

-1328 SFGHYTYVRNNA
+1328 SFGHYTYVRNGA
-1340 TTTNSYPSASNSVKI
+1340 STTNSYPSTSNSVKI

-1364 PMTLKL
+1364 PMTMTL

-1411 DPTALTGADANSRFK
+1411 DPKDLTGADANSKFRI
-1426 VSFNI
+1426 SFNI
-1431 NNATSAVTLPSV
+1431 NNGATSAVTLPSV
-1443 HSAWSIPANTNVNLQ
+1443 HSAWSIPANTKVNLQ

-1488 CRVKLERKVTAAS
+1488 CRVKLERKVAAATAAD
-1501 ATGSGVAVG
+1501 SGVAVG

-1515 PKVAESCSIS
+1515 PQVAKNCSIS
-1525 QDSAFTA
+1525 RDSAFTA
-1532 LYVIE
+1532 LYVVK
-1537 NFVPGNYSGQLLK
+1537 NFVPGNYSSQLLK
-1550 WQNSSGTDSSFPAGT
+1550 WRDSGGADSSFPAGT
-1565 TITMMEVN
+1565 TITMMEVDEN
-1573 EDSQITGYWYC
+1573 SQITGYWYC
-1584 KPSGSSVNL
+1584 KPSGSSVDL
-1593 SSFTRMAGTEKY
+1593 RSFTRMAGTENY

-1651 PVALGVT
+1651 PVAPGVT

-1673 DVLNPTADV
+1673 DVLNPTAEL

-1702 LVLTPQNAA
+1702 LVLTPKNAA
-1711 GLPQDARIQVG
+1711 ALPQDARIQVG

-1744 SKTLTLTSKM
+1744 SKPLTLTSKM

-1810 TVSDWTSGQTI
+1810 TVSDWVSGQTI
-1821 NIQMKNLD
+1821 DIQMKNLD

-1858 TIAGGT
+1858 TMNSGT
-1864 GTYDSSKTPTNSLV
+1864 GVYNKGTPTGKLV
-1878 LSSAAKAGTYRL
+1878 LNSAAKAGTYRL

>member
-6 KMGGKLLALL
+6 KLGGKLLALL

-33 QEEDSQSAAEAS
+33 QEEDSQSAVEAS
-45 VEPADGAEGPAPAE
+45 VEPADGAEEPAPAE

-75 GTSADLA
+75 ETSADLA

-120 PEDSAAEEDSLAEDM
+120 PEDSVAEEDSLAEDM

-167 TLQEKRT
+167 TLQEKHT

-220 KLPEIDKLDGAQDM
+220 KLPEIDKLDGVQDM

-253 IRIRINPETET
+253 IRIRVNPETET

-324 YLVDTSAPAD
+324 YLVGTSAPAD
-334 DQNAGGQNE
+334 DQNTGGQNE

-364 TPREVNEKSAFDVS
+364 TPRTVDETNAFNVS
-378 VSFAGQK
+378 VSFAGQE
-385 LTEGGTN
+385 LTKGGTN
-392 AIADEWSGNSSKIMQ
+392 AITDEWSGNSSKVMQ

-446 GAEDVAIVKNET
+446 GAEDVAMVKNET
-458 PKINVIGKT
+458 PKINVVGKT
-467 QEQSLMGFSPYSGEI
+467 QDLTGFSPYSGEI

-497 IGVSYNSELMGYS
+497 IGVSYNSALMGYT
-510 NGVQTIANPIDI
+510 GGEQTVTDPVDVQLI
-522 ELVSVDAGQTLSGM
+522 SVDASETLSGF
-536 TDKDKQSLHDVPISS
+536 KDTNKVSLQDFPVSTLK
-551 IQVKTEKV
+551 VKTEKV
-559 GGGGRTFH
+559 GGGLRTFN
-567 SIDNFKSSTL
+567 SIDDFKSNTF
-577 GADAKLNVND
+577 GADAKLNVDD
-587 GVSYVLGSQKQKN
+587 GISYVLGSQKQKE

-611 VPFIMVGED
+611 VPYILVNGE
-620 KKYLKF
+620 KEYLQF
-626 DENDTAITDNKK
+626 DENDTAITNNQK

-645 MKSKAVYDANAHTIT
+645 MKSKAVYDAVAHTIT

-674 AYTPTFYWP
+674 AYTPTFRWP
-683 DDVDKNITTDYTVQG
+683 DGVEKNITADCNVEGYVWEISEQKTFTGATGSISKSSTAKGTV
-698 YTWDIKKQTCYTGG
+698 
-712 DGSWNNIQ
+712 
-720 ISGTTTFRTTQA
+720 FRPNQA
-732 DVKLMTDVDN
+732 DIKLMTDVNN
-742 PNSNKFRLA
+742 PSNLKLA
-751 KPMIYKDVNRTT
+751 KPMIYTAVNRKN

-770 YFDVHNDGA
+770 YFDVHNEGA
-779 VDSPEVNVK
+779 GDSPKVNVK
-788 IEFNTSDGKGA
+788 IEFNTSDGSGA
-799 KYYVTRVQLPS
+799 KYYVTQVQIPA
-810 DMEKPL
+810 DQAKTT
-816 VKYTLENSSGNTVSG
+816 VTYTLVDDSGTTVTG
-831 SYQYSNTTSF
+831 TYPYNNTTSF
-841 NVSVDSLRTNSGI
+841 SCKVGELRQKSRVGDN
-854 GPDYFIKSL
+854 YFIQSL
-863 EYKTILR
+863 EYQTILR
-870 RNKYYHTDVMHSYRN
+870 RNKYYHTDVTHNYRN
-885 AVGTPGSYQGY
+885 VIGTPGSYQGY
-896 IEGDVGGTASA
+896 IEGDVGKTASA
-907 QMTISAVNDGD
+907 QMTISAVEENG
-918 KITSDGKSKL
+918 KITSDGKSEL

-940 FISTGISSAT
+940 FISTGIYGAT
-950 LDNQSSSN
+950 LDNQSSAN
-958 ITAGSSTKLQFTIL
+958 ITAGSSTKLQFSIL
-972 VGSEEY
+972 VGTEEY
-978 GLSEKFGVAG
+978 GLSDKIGTAG
-988 PPING
+988 PSING

-1012 PGTEQ
+1012 LGADQ
-1017 VKVSYRRNLISATS
+1017 VKVEYSRKSIPATS
-1031 VKKLDETKC
+1031 VQVLENTKC
-1040 TVNGETAYWW
+1040 TVNGATAYWW
-1050 KIVVPEMNVNAFVS
+1050 KIVVPQMNVNAFVS

-1099 SRVSDSFTNGSN
+1099 SRVNDSFTNGSN
-1111 TVAGLANLNLPSANG
+1111 TVAGLTKLNLPSANG
-1126 LVNALDTNADNLGI
+1126 LVKALDTKADNLGI

-1167 VNGTASAND
+1167 VNDTASAND

-1195 QESGAAED
+1195 QESGAAKD

-1230 ELSEAVQIT
+1230 QLSEAVQIT
-1239 SVGDT
+1239 SVGGT
-1244 AVTELPFEVSYT
+1244 AVGELPFEVSYT
-1256 TDQNLN
+1256 TDSGLN

-1310 DDSANDFDR
+1310 DNTASDFDR

-1328 SFGHYTYVRNNA
+1328 SFGHYTYVRNGA
-1340 TTTNSYPSASNSVKI
+1340 STTNSYPSASNSVKI

-1364 PMTLKL
+1364 PMTMTL
-1370 DTAAATNSVDTDQM
+1370 DTAAATNSVDTVQM

-1389 VKAQKLSIKA
+1389 VKDQKLSIKA

-1411 DPTALTGADANSRFK
+1411 DPKDLTGADANSKFK

-1431 NNATSAVTLPSV
+1431 NNGATSAVTLPSV

-1488 CRVKLERKVTAAS
+1488 CRVKLERKVAAATAAD
-1501 ATGSGVAVG
+1501 SGVAVG

-1515 PKVAESCSIS
+1515 PQVAKNCSIS
-1525 QDSAFTA
+1525 RDSAFTA
-1532 LYVIE
+1532 LYVVK
-1537 NFVPGNYSGQLLK
+1537 NFVPGNYSSQLLK
-1550 WQNSSGTDSSFPAGT
+1550 WRDSGGADCSFPAGT

-1573 EDSQITGYWYC
+1573 ENSQITGYWYC
-1584 KPSGSSVNL
+1584 KPSGSSVDL
-1593 SSFTRMAGTEKY
+1593 RSFTRMAGTENY

-1651 PVALGVT
+1651 PVAPGVT
-1658 LGATKSYGLSATTTA
+1658 LGATKGYGLSATTTA
-1673 DVLNPTADV
+1673 DVLNPTAEL

-1711 GLPQDARIQVG
+1711 ALPQDARIQVG
-1722 DQTYSCNGE
+1722 DQTYSCNGK

-1744 SKTLTLTSKM
+1744 SKPLTLTSKM

-1776 DAPINGKVLRS
+1776 DAPINGKVLCS

-1810 TVSDWTSGQTI
+1810 TVSDWVSGQTI
-1821 NIQMKNLD
+1821 DIQMKNLD

-1858 TIAGGT
+1858 TMNSGT
-1864 GTYDSSKTPTNSLV
+1864 GVYNKGTPTGKLV
-1878 LSSAAKAGTYRL
+1878 LNSAAKAGTYRL